1 MSVARAETTVEDSY
15 RICQSIAKR
24 TAKNFYYSFV
34 GLPHDCFRSMC
45 VLYAFMRI
53 CDDIGDDESV
63 DLDIR
68 RERLQ
73 LWREQLRV
81 ALAEGRFEHE
91 VFPALAEV
99 IERHDLPPDYL
110 YAVIDGVKMDLEPNE
125 IATFDQLAQYCYCVA
140 GAVGLCCI
148 HIWGFEDDERAINAA
163 IDCGMAF
170 QLTNI
175 LRDIAEDAQMGRVYL
190 PRDELE
196 RFGYSVDDLIQ
207 LKQTTEFNELMSF
220 QVQRARKYYARANAL
235 FDYLSPIGQPI
246 LRAMMKIYGG
256 LLDEIEQRDFDVFS
270 ERISLPKWRK
280 LLIAAESVVRQPWLR
295 RVNNEAESFAPW

>member
-1 MSVARAETTVEDSY
+1 MNTSPLSLEASY
-15 RICQSIAKR
+15 RYSQSLAKR
-24 TAKNFYYSFV
+24 TAKNFYYSFM
-34 GLPHDCFRSMC
+34 GLPPECFQSMC

-63 DLDIR
+63 DLDVR

-73 LWREQLRV
+73 QWREQLRV
-81 ALAEGRFEHE
+81 ALAEDRYQHD
-91 VFPALAEV
+91 VFPALVETV
-99 IERHDLPPDYL
+99 RSHHLPPDYL
-110 YAVIDGVKMDLEPNE
+110 YAVIDGVSTDLEPHE

-148 HIWGFEDDERAINAA
+148 HIWGFDEDERAINAA

-175 LRDIAEDAQMGRVYL
+175 LRDIAEDSQMGRVYL
-190 PRDELE
+190 PRDELA
-196 RFGYSVDDLIQ
+196 RFGYSIEDLQ
-207 LKQTTEFNELMSF
+207 QGRQTPQFRELMTF
-220 QVQRARKYYARANAL
+220 QAERARKYYDRANDL
-235 FDYLSPIGQPI
+235 FDYLSPTGKPI
-246 LRAMMKIYGG
+246 LRAMVKIYSG
-256 LLDEIEQRDFDVFS
+256 LLDEIEQREYDVFS

-295 RVNNEAESFAPW
+295 RMGSEAPSVAPW